1 MPTHTHTHTHTHAL
15 THVLLINHAD
25 VSVFIYF
32 ACVHTHICTY
42 SYLYMYV
49 CMCVY
54 IRVYP
59 WDVVC
64 QFYVPA
70 LVYSGGR
77 ARLQT
82 HCSQAPLSARVLLR
96 GRATPRRRR
105 RCSAQVVSVH
115 LNPADPR
122 LMMTA
127 GNDYHARLWDVRCL
141 SEGAPGN
148 AGALAAG
155 QVGAMAHPRVVNS
168 AYFSPITGTKILTT
182 CQDNRL
188 RVYDNAALASG
199 PPSRTIVHSHDFN
212 RYLTPFRAE
221 WCPQDL
227 QESTFLVGRYIS
239 EAFDGAALHPVD
251 IMDANSGQVIRQL
264 IDMNLTTISPVNA
277 WHPHQDV
284 IVSGSSGS
292 LYAWRPDGDTE
303 QEEEAEATGAGGAP
317 APGLLP
323 SSYDGFMLYDAFA
336 PEQKKRRR

>member
-1 MPTHTHTHTHTHAL
+1 
-15 THVLLINHAD
+15 
-25 VSVFIYF
+25 
-32 ACVHTHICTY
+32 
-42 SYLYMYV
+42 MYV